1 MNKVFT
7 MYGPLKAMKK
17 WAVCAVLVFV
27 CAGANAQSKNFEKL
41 AKIKG
46 VEYTHVGK
54 DMISQAAQQ
63 GEGLHVGEVVNL
75 GGGGD
80 GEKFLNQFNDVKVFS
95 CEEKGSIQKF
105 KKTALH
111 LLKGKEWEPLIDT
124 KGDDGEMV
132 KIYLSKNGE
141 QSTNVILAVEEEEAH
156 LVVFNGTFDLA
167 KMLQQGMNMNIGVND

>member
-1 MNKVFT
+1 MNKVFA
-7 MYGPLKAMKK
+7 MYGLLKAMKK

-27 CAGANAQSKNFEKL
+27 CAGANAQSKDFEKL

-54 DMISQAAQQ
+54 DMISQAAKQ

-75 GGGGD
+75 GGNGD
-80 GEKFLNQFNDVKVFS
+80 GEKFLNQFDDVKVFS
-95 CEEKGSIQKF
+95 CEEKGSIRKF
-105 KKTALH
+105 KKTALN

-156 LVVFNGTFDLA
+156 LVVFNGTFDFA